1 MWVLYS
7 YQGIFQLVQVKPRGN
22 TTGLQVKR
30 VYIHMGCHKKTRVNI
45 WFSTTS
51 GFFKGSSRCYILVL
65 TLSHTHTRYWSS
77 TYYKHT
83 NLWLGIYLP
92 LGKELIW
99 KIVGYSHRLCI
110 VRSQLMCGLLVWKLK
125 DMGILFPVGCSCE
138 VSLIVQANN
147 RSQAMDLYVLD
158 KDKGHAH
165 EKYLWLASQFI
176 STWVYFSRIKSI
188 CKNQSQRVLYFL
200 SKCYILGIGIIIIW
214 SSSFIGCLNPRSL
227 YIQGRVINCPIV

>member
-1 MWVLYS
+1 MVRINKYS
-7 YQGIFQLVQVKPRGN
+7 CRCIYN

-110 VRSQLMCGLLVWKLK
+110 VRSQLMCGTKGSSCLK
-125 DMGILFPVGCSCE
+125 AKRHGYTIPCGLFMWSIIDCS
-138 VSLIVQANN
+138 
-147 RSQAMDLYVLD
+147 SQQQVTSY
-158 KDKGHAH
+158 G
-165 EKYLWLASQFI
+165 FI
-176 STWVYFSRIKSI
+176 CIG
-188 CKNQSQRVLYFL
+188 QR
-200 SKCYILGIGIIIIW
+200 
-214 SSSFIGCLNPRSL
+214 
-227 YIQGRVINCPIV
+227 